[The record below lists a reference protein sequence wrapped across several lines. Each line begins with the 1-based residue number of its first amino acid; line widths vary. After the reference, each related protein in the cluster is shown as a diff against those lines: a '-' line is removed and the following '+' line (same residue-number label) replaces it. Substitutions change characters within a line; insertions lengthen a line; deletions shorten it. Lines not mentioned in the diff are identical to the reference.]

1 MPSLRNSPVPER
13 LGLTQ
18 VAHLTQHAEAS
29 VVTRAAKS
37 SADRPTEKAVER
49 AATTTADCSMRCT
62 IPPLHWWRLRPLA
75 EVGLLDIPM
84 LTRCIRGFT
93 MLGEPRWGAAE
104 TGDVAAAIAVALKL
118 LRTGRFV
125 TPAMDLAGTALLIA
139 AARGDV
145 TARLVLDHLSSLE
158 PDRHRD
164 PGTSEVATA
173 VHQLQRLL
181 EASMEV
187 L

>member
-1 MPSLRNSPVPER
+1 MSSFRNSPATNR

-18 VAHLTQHAEAS
+18 VAHLTQNAEAS
-29 VVTRAAKS
+29 AVTRAAKS
-37 SADRPTEKAVER
+37 NADRPTEKAVER
-49 AATTTADCSMRCT
+49 AATTTADRSTRCT

-75 EVGLLDIPM
+75 EVRPLDIPM

-93 MLGEPRWGAAE
+93 MLGEPRWRAAE
-104 TGDVAAAIAVALKL
+104 AGDVAAAIAVALKL
-118 LRTGRFV
+118 LKTGRFG
-125 TPAMDLAGTALLIA
+125 TPAMDLVGTALLIA
-139 AARGDV
+139 AVKGDV
-145 TARLVLDHLSSLE
+145 TAQLIIDHLRSLV

-164 PGTSEVATA
+164 PGTNEVATA

>member
-1 MPSLRNSPVPER
+1 MSSPPNSSVSDRLSCSRMARNSKPTMAPSPAK
-13 LGLTQ
+13 L
-18 VAHLTQHAEAS
+18 AADS
-29 VVTRAAKS
+29 TRCK
-37 SADRPTEKAVER
+37 
-49 AATTTADCSMRCT
+49 

-75 EVGLLDIPM
+75 EVSPLDIPM

-93 MLGEPRWGAAE
+93 MLGEPHWGAAE

-145 TARLVLDHLSSLE
+145 TARLIIDHLRSLV
-158 PDRHRD
+158 PDRHCD
-164 PGTSEVATA
+164 PGTNEVATA

-181 EASMEV
+181 EASLEV